1 MTLFQVNLE
10 GGFDKSL
17 ARFKKKKNKKN
28 GGINYKKK
36 KKTLAAT
43 LSLEN

>member
-17 ARFKKKKNKKN
+17 ARFKKKKKN

-43 LSLEN
+43 LILEN